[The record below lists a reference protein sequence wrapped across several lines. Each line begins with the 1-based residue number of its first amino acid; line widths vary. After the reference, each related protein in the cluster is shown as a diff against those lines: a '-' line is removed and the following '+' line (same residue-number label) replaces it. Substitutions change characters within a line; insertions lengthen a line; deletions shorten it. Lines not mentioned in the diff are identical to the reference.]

1 MLIIKTKYNMRLVKK
16 GLFAVLAM
24 ASLSVNAQSNTSSE
38 TTSSEVP
45 AYKNAVKINLIP
57 LVTRTISLEYERAVA
72 DKITLNATIAIT
84 PKGDLPFKSQFE
96 DNFDDINIINATKF
110 GAFSAALEG
119 RFYLGRKGAMRGFYI
134 APFAKYS
141 DYNVKTS
148 ISFVESSTNVTEYV
162 PISGGIS
169 TMTFGFSLGVQWQLA
184 KRITLD
190 WRIIG
195 PNYGF
200 SSGTLEGKKELSAE
214 DQKTVLSHMN
224 DFNDIPLMKFKNEV
238 NSQGAKSTISG
249 PWAGIR
255 TGLSIGFKL

>member
-1 MLIIKTKYNMRLVKK
+1 MNLVKN
-16 GLFAVLAM
+16 GLFAVLAI
-24 ASLSVNAQSNTSSE
+24 ASLSVNAQNDAALESS
-38 TTSSEVP
+38 SSVAP
-45 AYKNAVKINLIP
+45 AYKNAVKFNLIP

-72 DKITLNATIAIT
+72 QKITLNATVAFT

-96 DNFDDINIINATKF
+96 DNLDDINIINATKF
-110 GAFSAALEG
+110 GSFAAALEG

-141 DYNVKTS
+141 DYNVQTS
-148 ISFVESSTNVTEYV
+148 ISFVESSTKVTEYV
-162 PISGGIS
+162 PISGSIS

-200 SSGTLEGKKELSAE
+200 SSGTLEGKKELSAD
-214 DQKTVLSHMN
+214 DQKVVLGHMN
-224 DFNDIPLMKFKNEV
+224 DFNDIPFMKFKNEV

-255 TGLSIGFKL
+255 TGLSIGFKF